1 MNFAL
6 LILRIALG
14 VIMVAHGAQKLG
26 WIAGGAGSL
35 AGTVEFFQNTWNI
48 PPFLTYCNVAAE
60 FLGGLGVLV
69 GLLGRIAAAA
79 VAINMIVAIFVEHW
93 PKFFNSEGGFEF
105 PMSLFA
111 IALALLITGMGQY
124 SLDAVIAKGK
134 KQAT

>member
-14 VIMVAHGAQKLG
+14 VVMVAHGAQKLG
-26 WIAGGAGSL
+26 WIEGGAGSL
-35 AGTVEFFQNTWNI
+35 AGTVEFFKNTWSI

-69 GLLGRIAAAA
+69 GLLGRIASAAI
-79 VAINMIVAIFVEHW
+79 AINMIVAIFVAHW
-93 PKFFNSEGGFEF
+93 PKFFNPEGFEF

-111 IALALLITGMGQY
+111 IALALMITGMGQY
-124 SLDAVIAKGK
+124 SFDAVIAKK
-134 KQAT
+134 KTEAT